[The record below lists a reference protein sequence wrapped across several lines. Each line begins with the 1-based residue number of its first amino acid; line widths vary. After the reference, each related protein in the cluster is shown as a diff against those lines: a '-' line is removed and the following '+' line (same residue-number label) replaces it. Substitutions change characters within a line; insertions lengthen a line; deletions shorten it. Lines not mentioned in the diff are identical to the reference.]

1 MHMIHKDSDIELLI
15 SKYLSKEATL
25 EEIKMLES
33 WISASS
39 ENHKSFLVQKNIWEV
54 GHPAFNPD
62 EIDIESAHKKIMEQI
77 HYKNRSASVR
87 PISSFMHYWQQIA
100 AILLLPL
107 LILSTYLYFK
117 PDSRIVESYQELFTP
132 YGTWSVVNLPDGS
145 KVWLN
150 AGSSLKYPT
159 LFNGKERIVSLQGEA
174 YFEVESD
181 SKHPFIVET
190 GKLTVEATGTAFNVN
205 AYAPDNIAAVTLV
218 KGKVAVTL
226 DKTKTVSLS
235 PGEKIDY
242 NQTTSLYNV
251 HKTNTYK
258 WCSWK
263 DGILIF
269 RDDPLEYVFKRLG
282 QTYNVEFVLKDTELG
297 KYTYKA
303 TFEGESLNEILR
315 LLEMSAPIRCKEIS
329 NRSNNN
335 RKFEKQRIEVS
346 KTER

>member
-1 MHMIHKDSDIELLI
+1 M
-15 SKYLSKEATL
+15 
-25 EEIKMLES
+25 
-33 WISASS
+33 
-39 ENHKSFLVQKNIWEV
+39 WEV
-54 GHPAFNPD
+54 SHPAFNPE
-62 EIDIESAHKKIMEQI
+62 EIDVDSAHRKVMEQI
-77 HYKNRSASVR
+77 LHQNQPVSVR
-87 PISSFMHYWQQIA
+87 PKLSFLHYWQQVV

-107 LILSTYLYFK
+107 LILSAYLYFK
-117 PDSRIVESYQELFTP
+117 PASQIAETYQELFTP

-159 LFNGKERIVSLQGEA
+159 QFNDKQRVVSMQGEA

-181 SKHPFIVET
+181 KEHPFIVKT
-190 GKLTVEATGTAFNVN
+190 KQLTVEATGTAFNVN
-205 AYAPDNIAAVTLV
+205 AYAPDHVAAVTLV

-226 DKTKTVSLS
+226 DQKKTISLS

-242 NQTTSLYNV
+242 NLATSLYNV
-251 HKTNTYK
+251 NKTNTYK

-282 QTYNVEFVLKDTELG
+282 QTYNVEFILKDAELG
-297 KYTYKA
+297 KYSYKA

-315 LLEMSAPIRCKEIS
+315 LLEMSAPIRCKEVS
-329 NRSNNN
+329 NRNTNNE
-335 RKFEKQRIEVS
+335 KFEKQRIEVS
-346 KTER
+346 RTMQ